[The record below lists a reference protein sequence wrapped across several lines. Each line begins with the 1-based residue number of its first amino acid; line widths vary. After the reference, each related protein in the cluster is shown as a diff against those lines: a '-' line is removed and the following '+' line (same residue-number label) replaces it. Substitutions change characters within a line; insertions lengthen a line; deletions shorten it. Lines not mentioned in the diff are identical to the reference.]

1 MTQTGAIRI
10 LIVDDHEIIRRG
22 LKMRLNI
29 EPDMSVVG
37 EADDGDTALE
47 QAMLLQPDIILMDV
61 LMPKMS
67 GITATHRMT
76 QISPSSTIILLS
88 LSDEDRMR
96 RMALDA
102 GASAFLTKH
111 SQTDPLIHTMRQ
123 LILDRC

>member
-22 LKMRLNI
+22 LKMRFAV

-47 QAMLLQPDIILMDV
+47 QARLLQPDVVLMDV

-67 GITATHRMT
+67 GITATHHMT
-76 QISPSSTIILLS
+76 TISPTSAVILLS
-88 LSDEDRMR
+88 LSDEDQMR
-96 RMALDA
+96 RMAMDA
-102 GASAFLTKH
+102 GASVFMTKH
-111 SQTDPLIHTMRQ
+111 SQTDPLIRAVRQ
-123 LILDRC
+123 LVADR